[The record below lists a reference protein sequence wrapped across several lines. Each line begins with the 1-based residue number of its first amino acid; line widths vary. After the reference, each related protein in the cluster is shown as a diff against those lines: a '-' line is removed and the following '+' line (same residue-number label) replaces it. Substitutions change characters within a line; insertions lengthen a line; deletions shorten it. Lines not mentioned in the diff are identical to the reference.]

1 MRHFPGHTRQH
12 CSLKAIRWRQ
22 LRPSFRM
29 LLPSSS
35 PAFAARFANRMAA
48 RTLQLRSN
56 FDEFPAAYRTR
67 GAASFFLPCFLFRH
81 RSAPNSVSVV
91 HLSVIRWQAARIEC
105 YPGMATVQ
113 PCPACSVAIWQIFA
127 RRFSPIRSE
136 CRKWRWLCTIANLVA
151 ILRLIVGRT
160 HRGSTNY

>member
-1 MRHFPGHTRQH
+1 MRHLPGHTRQH

-29 LLPSSS
+29 LIPSSS

-81 RSAPNSVSVV
+81 RYPLRIPFLLFICLSFDGRPQASSATRVWRRPNRAQPVVSPFGK
-91 HLSVIRWQAARIEC
+91 SSPDGFRPYDRNAASGVGC
-105 YPGMATVQ
+105 
-113 PCPACSVAIWQIFA
+113 A
-127 RRFSPIRSE
+127 RSPTLLPS
-136 CRKWRWLCTIANLVA
+136 
-151 ILRLIVGRT
+151 
-160 HRGSTNY
+160 